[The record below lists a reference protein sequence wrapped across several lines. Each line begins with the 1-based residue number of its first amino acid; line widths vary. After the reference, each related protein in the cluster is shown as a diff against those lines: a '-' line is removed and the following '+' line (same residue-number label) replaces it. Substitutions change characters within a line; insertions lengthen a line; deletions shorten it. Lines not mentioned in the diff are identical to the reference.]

1 MHDWG
6 MNKWNWN
13 KCHIRIMCLIFC
25 TSSPAHRQRP
35 AGSPLNVNKKK
46 KNKKIIWHST
56 SRKNYPRI
64 SQLFMK
70 KFWRNLVSFVSRNEI
85 DKWGGITT
93 IILLVFATRDLVTA
107 RYLLSKYGR
116 ERIDKFGGK
125 NNHDGEADIRN
136 KFVETNKKGLQVSS
150 QKDEN
155 ERSLL
160 LFKAILSFSEKM
172 ITFCLL
178 CFKQ

>member
-1 MHDWG
+1 
-6 MNKWNWN
+6 
-13 KCHIRIMCLIFC
+13 
-25 TSSPAHRQRP
+25 
-35 AGSPLNVNKKK
+35 
-46 KNKKIIWHST
+46 
-56 SRKNYPRI
+56 
-64 SQLFMK
+64 MK